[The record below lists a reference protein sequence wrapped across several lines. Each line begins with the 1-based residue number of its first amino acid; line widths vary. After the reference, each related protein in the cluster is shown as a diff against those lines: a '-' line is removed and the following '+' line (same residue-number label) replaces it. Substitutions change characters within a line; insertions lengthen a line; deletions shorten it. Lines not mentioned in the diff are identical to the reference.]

1 MMKKHI
7 LNKIAIYKINLKKIS
22 KLLILALNIYIQF
35 ISISFAQSVGS
46 DNFNFV
52 GKFIEVTAILLR
64 VKIIK

>member
-1 MMKKHI
+1 
-7 LNKIAIYKINLKKIS
+7 LPIYKINLKKIS

-52 GKFIEVTAILLR
+52 GNVYVSDGDTIKR
-64 VKIIK
+64 KIINKN

>member
-1 MMKKHI
+1 M
-7 LNKIAIYKINLKKIS
+7 NKIAYIKINLKKIS

-52 GKFIEVTAILLR
+52 ENVYVSDGDT
-64 VKIIK
+64 IKSKNNKTR